1 MQQAR
6 KIMQGDRFS
15 AAPQPGKRPFTT
27 PQPERKLKKV
37 KLLLIL
43 MSCFL
48 LSLVVV
54 AQYSSMVIMNYRLSN
69 VRAELS
75 AVQESSQVLELQV
88 AELSS
93 IGRIE
98 QIARD
103 ELGMV
108 DPEIGQLRIIKA
120 GLNEISRL
128 GE

>member
-6 KIMQGDRFS
+6 KIARASSNIALTGQD
-15 AAPQPGKRPFTT
+15 KRSFTGN
-27 PQPERKLKKV
+27 QPERKQRKV
-37 KLLLIL
+37 KLLFSLTA
-43 MSCFL
+43 CFF

-54 AQYSSMVIMNYRLSN
+54 AQYSSLVIMNYNLGST
-69 VRAELS
+69 RAEL
-75 AVQESSQVLELQV
+75 AQIQGNLRILELQV

-93 IGRIE
+93 ISRIE

-108 DPEIGQLRIIKA
+108 DPEIGQLRIITA
-120 GLNEISRL
+120 GREDDSRL